1 MNFGKCL
8 IYGIVIGVLI
18 IILIKLIKSIKETF
32 DETIEETTEV
42 KETETT
48 SEPTKETS
56 EPTKET
62 SEPTETKEIKSDEG
76 IISTIKSFVVG
87 DKPQASAAEQ
97 TESVKPDTELVEAVN
112 ESELEGKS
120 DDLTILP
127 KFVDTT
133 TSSVMDGVK
142 LIPQKSVDAWQDVYM
157 NSDNDN
163 SFMIDLGGDDKAT
176 NKDQGSGRFND
187 RSPACCSPQYPVP
200 FKLKVDKQILKD
212 SKEFVP
218 NPYMGNNNWMNAGCT
233 CMKKVNAS
241 KLAKRGGNA

>member
-42 KETETT
+42 KETET
-48 SEPTKETS
+48 TS

-142 LIPQKSVDAWQDVYM
+142 LIPQKSVNAWQDVYM

>member
-56 EPTKET
+56 EPTE
-62 SEPTETKEIKSDEG
+62 SKEIKSDGG

>member
-56 EPTKET
+56 EPTE
-62 SEPTETKEIKSDEG
+62 SKEIKSDEG

-142 LIPQKSVDAWQDVYM
+142 LIPQKSVNAWQDVYM

>member
-42 KETETT
+42 KETET
-48 SEPTKETS
+48 SS

-62 SEPTETKEIKSDEG
+62 SEPTETKEIKSDGG

-97 TESVKPDTELVEAVN
+97 SESVKPDTELVEAIN

>member
-8 IYGIVIGVLI
+8 IYGIIIGVLI

-48 SEPTKETS
+48 
-56 EPTKET
+56 PTKET

-233 CMKKVNAS
+233 CVKKVNAS

>member
-48 SEPTKETS
+48 SEPTKET
-56 EPTKET
+56 T
-62 SEPTETKEIKSDEG
+62 EPTESKEIKSDEG

-97 TESVKPDTELVEAVN
+97 TESVKPDTELVEAIN

>member
-42 KETETT
+42 KETETS

-56 EPTKET
+56 EPI
-62 SEPTETKEIKSDEG
+62 ETKEIKSDEG

>member
-56 EPTKET
+56 E
-62 SEPTETKEIKSDEG
+62 STETKEIKSDEG

>member
-56 EPTKET
+56 K
-62 SEPTETKEIKSDEG
+62 PTESKEIKSDEG

>member
-56 EPTKET
+56 EPT
-62 SEPTETKEIKSDEG
+62 ETKEIKSDEG

-97 TESVKPDTELVEAVN
+97 TESVKPDTELVEAIN

>member
-48 SEPTKETS
+48 SEPTKET
-56 EPTKET
+56 T
-62 SEPTETKEIKSDEG
+62 EPTESKEIKSDEG
-76 IISTIKSFVVG
+76 ILSTIKSFVVG

>member
-42 KETETT
+42 KETET
-48 SEPTKETS
+48 TS

>member
-42 KETETT
+42 KETET
-48 SEPTKETS
+48 SS

-62 SEPTETKEIKSDEG
+62 SEPTETKEIKSDGG

-97 TESVKPDTELVEAVN
+97 SESVKPDTELVEAIN

-218 NPYMGNNNWMNAGCT
+218 NPYMGNNSWMNAGCT

>member
-8 IYGIVIGVLI
+8 IYGIIIGVLI

-42 KETETT
+42 KETET
-48 SEPTKETS
+48 TS

>member
-56 EPTKET
+56 EPT
-62 SEPTETKEIKSDEG
+62 ETKEIKSDEG

-97 TESVKPDTELVEAVN
+97 SESVKPDTELVEAVN

>member
-48 SEPTKETS
+48 SEPT
-56 EPTKET
+56 
-62 SEPTETKEIKSDEG
+62 ETKEIKSDEG
-76 IISTIKSFVVG
+76 IISTIKSFIVG

-97 TESVKPDTELVEAVN
+97 TESIKPDTELVEAIN

>member
-48 SEPTKETS
+48 SEPI
-56 EPTKET
+56 KET

-97 TESVKPDTELVEAVN
+97 TESVKPDTELVEAIN

>member
-48 SEPTKETS
+48 SEPTKETT
-56 EPTKET
+56 EPTK
-62 SEPTETKEIKSDEG
+62 TKEIKSDEG

-97 TESVKPDTELVEAVN
+97 TESVKPDTELVEAIN

>member
-42 KETETT
+42 KETET
-48 SEPTKETS
+48 TS

-163 SFMIDLGGDDKAT
+163 SFMIDLGGDDKAI

>member
-48 SEPTKETS
+48 SEPTKET
-56 EPTKET
+56 T
-62 SEPTETKEIKSDEG
+62 EPTETKEIKSDEG

>member
-32 DETIEETTEV
+32 YETIEETTEV

-56 EPTKET
+56 EPTE
-62 SEPTETKEIKSDEG
+62 SKEIKSDEC

>member
-48 SEPTKETS
+48 SEPTKETT
-56 EPTKET
+56 EPI
-62 SEPTETKEIKSDEG
+62 ETKEIKSDEG

>member
-56 EPTKET
+56 EPTE
-62 SEPTETKEIKSDEG
+62 SKEIKSDGG

-97 TESVKPDTELVEAVN
+97 TESVKPDTELVEAIN

>member
-48 SEPTKETS
+48 SEPIKETS
-56 EPTKET
+56 K
-62 SEPTETKEIKSDEG
+62 PTETKEIKSDEG
-76 IISTIKSFVVG
+76 ILSTIKSFVVG

-97 TESVKPDTELVEAVN
+97 TESVKPDTELVEAIN

>member
-56 EPTKET
+56 EPT
-62 SEPTETKEIKSDEG
+62 ETKEIKSDEG

-97 TESVKPDTELVEAVN
+97 TESVKPDTELVEAIN

-120 DDLTILP
+120 DDLKILP
-127 KFVDTT
+127 NFVDTT

-233 CMKKVNAS
+233 CMKKVHAS

>member
-56 EPTKET
+56 EPTK
-62 SEPTETKEIKSDEG
+62 TKEIKSDEG

-233 CMKKVNAS
+233 CMKKANAS

>member
-56 EPTKET
+56 K
-62 SEPTETKEIKSDEG
+62 PTETKEIKSDEG

>member
-1 MNFGKCL
+1 MNIKIKKGTLLHAKL
-8 IYGIVIGVLI
+8 ENGAI
-18 IILIKLIKSIKETF
+18 IH
-32 DETIEETTEV
+32 
-42 KETETT
+42 
-48 SEPTKETS
+48 
-56 EPTKET
+56 
-62 SEPTETKEIKSDEG
+62 G
-76 IISTIKSFVVG
+76 IIEK
-87 DKPQASAAEQ
+87 
-97 TESVKPDTELVEAVN
+97 
-112 ESELEGKS
+112 
-120 DDLTILP
+120 
-127 KFVDTT
+127 
-133 TSSVMDGVK
+133 
-142 LIPQKSVDAWQDVYM
+142 VY
-157 NSDNDN
+157 DN

>member
-56 EPTKET
+56 EPTK
-62 SEPTETKEIKSDEG
+62 TKEIKSDEG

-233 CMKKVNAS
+233 CMKKGNAS

>member
-56 EPTKET
+56 EPTK
-62 SEPTETKEIKSDEG
+62 TKEIKSDEG

>member
-18 IILIKLIKSIKETF
+18 IILIKLIKSIKESF

-42 KETETT
+42 KETETS
-48 SEPTKETS
+48 SES
-56 EPTKET
+56 TKET
-62 SEPTETKEIKSDEG
+62 SEPTESKEIKSDEG

-97 TESVKPDTELVEAVN
+97 SESVKPDTELVEAVN

>member
-8 IYGIVIGVLI
+8 IYGIIIGVLI

-42 KETETT
+42 KETET
-48 SEPTKETS
+48 TS

-142 LIPQKSVDAWQDVYM
+142 MIPQKSVDAWQDVYM

>member
-42 KETETT
+42 KETET
-48 SEPTKETS
+48 SS

-97 TESVKPDTELVEAVN
+97 TESVKPDTELVEAIN

>member
-56 EPTKET
+56 EPTE
-62 SEPTETKEIKSDEG
+62 SKEIKSDEG

>member
-56 EPTKET
+56 EPT
-62 SEPTETKEIKSDEG
+62 ETKEIKSDEG
-76 IISTIKSFVVG
+76 ILSTIKSFVVG

>member
-56 EPTKET
+56 EPTE
-62 SEPTETKEIKSDEG
+62 SKEIKSDEG

-97 TESVKPDTELVEAVN
+97 TESVKPDTELVEAIN

>member
-42 KETETT
+42 KETET
-48 SEPTKETS
+48 SS

>member
-56 EPTKET
+56 EPTE
-62 SEPTETKEIKSDEG
+62 SKEIKSDEG

-241 KLAKRGGNA
+241 KLARRGGNA

>member
-42 KETETT
+42 KETETS
-48 SEPTKETS
+48 SES
-56 EPTKET
+56 TKET
-62 SEPTETKEIKSDEG
+62 SEPTESKEIKSDEG

>member
-56 EPTKET
+56 EPT
-62 SEPTETKEIKSDEG
+62 ETKEIKSDEG

-97 TESVKPDTELVEAVN
+97 TESVKPDTELVEAIN

-142 LIPQKSVDAWQDVYM
+142 LIPQKSVNAWQDVYM